1 MNTDHLREL
10 LAKAT
15 PGKWIVDPRSDFT
28 IVTDHRPMRR
38 YTVGWLT
45 ESNDVSLIVAAV
57 NALPDLLATIDRLTG
72 ELAEARWD
80 ADWNPIETAPRNTEV
95 LVWRSD
101 SGVFIAR
108 LATPDAVFSDAEME
122 REELEFPDDFEEWWC
137 DAYGWQEGAEKPTHW
152 MPLPPPPTG
161 ADDAR

>member
-15 PGKWIVDPRSDFT
+15 
-28 IVTDHRPMRR
+28 R
-38 YTVGWLT
+38 YTPQGVEH
-45 ESNDVSLIVAAV
+45 ESTAKDEWYKANEIDVVTSRMFAE
-57 NALPDLLATIDRLTG
+57 IDRLTG
-72 ELAEARWD
+72 ELAEARRD
-80 ADWNPIETAPRNTEV
+80 AGWNPIETAPRNTEV

-152 MPLPPPPTG
+152 MPLPHPPAIDTAIAAG
-161 ADDAR
+161 DGRG